1 MHEQHLRCL
10 LHGTIL
16 FQPSATQRRRDGSR
30 SGTFMDILI
39 SVIIAVGIFVLGGT
53 TVLIYIRASS
63 SGVLKRAEDEATG
76 IIGDARREAQELT
89 LEAERESL
97 NRRQDG
103 ETEAREA
110 RRELTRAERRL
121 EQRETALDRRAEQLD
136 HNEQSMRERS
146 AGLDEKDRNL
156 DKQERM
162 KRTQLE
168 EISQLTTSEAR
179 ERLLND
185 LDGELRDEA
194 ARRVRAMEQSVKNE
208 ADTRARKIL
217 ATVMQRMTS
226 QVTAET
232 TVSSVPLPSDDLK
245 GRIIGRE
252 GRNIRAFES
261 ATGCDLIIDDTP
273 GLVTISGFDP
283 VRREIARLAL
293 TKLVQDGRIQ
303 PLRIE
308 ESVNNARADV
318 EQTVQEAGERVLVDA
333 EVPTLH
339 PEIVKTLGRLK
350 FRYSYGQNQLRH
362 ALETSWLAAALAIE
376 LGADVEVARAGGLL
390 HDLGKAIDRETEGT
404 HALIGADIAKR
415 FSVNREIVHCIEAH
429 HEEVRPDTVEALIV
443 ICADAMSGSRPGAR
457 RDSAEQY
464 IKRLEELEAIANSY
478 DGVEEA
484 FAIQAGREV
493 RIIVRPETIDD
504 VAATRLARDVS
515 LKIEETVQYPGEIKV
530 TVIRETRSSAVAH

>member
-1 MHEQHLRCL
+1 MA
-10 LHGTIL
+10 G
-16 FQPSATQRRRDGSR
+16 
-30 SGTFMDILI
+30 
-39 SVIIAVGIFVLGGT
+39 
-53 TVLIYIRASS
+53 
-63 SGVLKRAEDEATG
+63 KTG
-76 IIGDARREAQELT
+76 AWCPGP
-89 LEAERESL
+89 
-97 NRRQDG
+97 
-103 ETEAREA
+103 ETR
-110 RRELTRAERRL
+110 
-121 EQRETALDRRAEQLD
+121 
-136 HNEQSMRERS
+136 
-146 AGLDEKDRNL
+146 
-156 DKQERM
+156 
-162 KRTQLE
+162 
-168 EISQLTTSEAR
+168 
-179 ERLLND
+179 
-185 LDGELRDEA
+185 
-194 ARRVRAMEQSVKNE
+194 
-208 ADTRARKIL
+208 
-217 ATVMQRMTS
+217 
-226 QVTAET
+226 
-232 TVSSVPLPSDDLK
+232 P
-245 GRIIGRE
+245 
-252 GRNIRAFES
+252 
-261 ATGCDLIIDDTP
+261 
-273 GLVTISGFDP
+273 
-283 VRREIARLAL
+283 
-293 TKLVQDGRIQ
+293 
-303 PLRIE
+303 
-308 ESVNNARADV
+308 
-318 EQTVQEAGERVLVDA
+318 VLVDA

>member
-1 MHEQHLRCL
+1 
-10 LHGTIL
+10 
-16 FQPSATQRRRDGSR
+16 
-30 SGTFMDILI
+30 MDTPIF
-39 SVIIAVGIFVLGGT
+39 VIIAVGAFVLGGIA
-53 TVLIYIRASS
+53 VLVYIRASS

-76 IIGDARREAQELT
+76 IIGDARREARELT
-89 LEAERESL
+89 LEADKDAL
-97 NRRQDG
+97 TRRQAG

-121 EQRETALDRRAEQLD
+121 EQREAVLDRRAEQLD
-136 HNEQSMRERS
+136 HNEQSMRQRATS
-146 AGLDEKDRNL
+146 LDEKDRNL
-156 DKQERM
+156 DEQERM
-162 KRTQLE
+162 KRALLE
-168 EISQLTTSEAR
+168 EVSQLTTSEAR
-179 ERLLND
+179 ERLLNE
-185 LDGELRDEA
+185 LDVELREES
-194 ARRVRAMEQSVKNE
+194 ARRVRAMEVSVKNE

-226 QVTAET
+226 EVTAET

-252 GRNIRAFES
+252 GRNIRAFEA

-308 ESVNNARADV
+308 NSVSQARAEVDHI
-318 EQTVQEAGERVLVDA
+318 VQEAGERVMVDA
-333 EVPTLH
+333 EVPILH

-362 ALETSWLAAALAIE
+362 VLETSWLAAALAIE

-415 FSVNREIVHCIEAH
+415 FNVNREIVHCIEAH
-429 HEEVRPDTVEALIV
+429 HEEVRPETVEALIV

-478 DGVEEA
+478 EGVEEA